1 MLWASSPS
9 SRKQEIHTSSSQL
22 TVGGNVGEA
31 LQLTPLPLAV
41 ADVEVDVNGGGEA
54 LRPVRRDF
62 NQQRVLQHKAFPVPL
77 PESTAAETFQQ
88 SEENVSSLRLEEPIG
103 LWSNWDL

>member
-1 MLWASSPS
+1 MSRSDPS
-9 SRKQEIHTSSSQL
+9 FPGQL

-41 ADVEVDVNGGGEA
+41 ADVEVDVNGGSEA

-62 NQQRVLQHKAFPVPL
+62 NQQRVLQHKAFPVPVRKL
-77 PESTAAETFQQ
+77 DFLNQQPRKTFHR
-88 SEENVSSLRLEEPIG
+88 S
-103 LWSNWDL
+103 D